1 MNLFSSDVCV
11 LQQEVDEKMRS
22 DSDLEKETM
31 KIKAK
36 VGVNS
41 K

>member
-1 MNLFSSDVCV
+1 MNLFFSDACI

-22 DSDLEKETM
+22 DSDLEKDTM
-31 KIKAK
+31 KINAQ
-36 VGVNS
+36 VGVIS